1 MSTPSSLLAD
11 RLGAAFSALA
21 RQDVDPDIRMSAH
34 ADYQSDAAL
43 TLAHL
48 LGTSPR
54 KLATDVVTSVDLDD
68 LCSRVEVSGPGYINV
83 TLDER
88 LIERLLAS
96 MATDARLGMLPAQVP
111 GRVVVD
117 YSSPNAAKEM
127 HVGHLRSTI
136 IGDAAVRILEWLGH
150 SVIRQNHV
158 GDWGTPFGMLIEHSL
173 DVGEATAVQALSVGN
188 LNAFYQAARA
198 KFDADPDLAER
209 ARRRV
214 VVLQAGDQESLR
226 LWRVLVTESA
236 AYFDSIYRQLGVLLE
251 PDDIVGESAYN
262 PVLHAVLAELT
273 EAGLVKESDGA
284 LCVFPSGFE
293 GRSGEPLPLIV
304 QKRDGGFGYA
314 ATDLA
319 AIRHRLFDLG
329 ADRLLYVVGQPQ
341 SRHLAMLF
349 QTATEAGWLVPPLRA
364 EHIGFGSVLGAS
376 GKMLKT
382 RSGQTVRLAEL
393 LEEAVARARSRV
405 IEKNP
410 ELGADELDEA
420 AHTIGIGAIK
430 YADLSTARERD
441 YSLDFDRM
449 LSFEGNTGPYL
460 QYAYTRVVS
469 IFRKGDLMQGES
481 TSGALQLPPTE
492 VSFVLADPLER
503 DLALQLLAFPD
514 VMTEVESTLEFH
526 RLCTYLFEVAS
537 AFSVFYRHCPVL
549 QAQEPIRS
557 SRLALAQLT
566 ARILHL
572 GLRLLGIA
580 TPDRM

>member
-21 RQDVDPDIRMSAH
+21 RQHVDPDIRRSTH

-43 TLAHL
+43 TLAHT

-54 KLATDVVTSVDLDD
+54 KLATDVVASVDLDD
-68 LCSRVEVSGPGYINV
+68 LCSRVEVAGPGYINL
-83 TLDER
+83 TLADG

-96 MATDARLGMLPAQVP
+96 MATDTRLGVP
-111 GRVVVD
+111 LAHVPERVVVD

-136 IGDAAVRILEWLGH
+136 IGDAAVRILEWFGH

-158 GDWGTPFGMLIEHSL
+158 GDWGTPFGMLIEHLL
-173 DVGEATAVQALSVGN
+173 DVGEEAAVQSLSVGDLN
-188 LNAFYQAARA
+188 LFYQAARA
-198 KFDADPDLAER
+198 KFDADPDFAER
-209 ARRRV
+209 ARKRV
-214 VVLQAGDQESLR
+214 VVLQGGEQESLR
-226 LWRVLVTESA
+226 LWRVLVAESA
-236 AYFDSIYRQLGVLLE
+236 AYFDSIYRRLGVLLE

-273 EAGLVKESDGA
+273 ETGLVKESGGA
-284 LCVFPSGFE
+284 LCIFPSGFTS
-293 GRSGEPLPLIV
+293 RSGEPLPLIV

-319 AIRHRLFDLG
+319 AIRHRLCDLE
-329 ADRLLYVVGQPQ
+329 ADRLLYVVGLPQ

-349 QTATEAGWLVPPLRA
+349 QTAREAGWLVPPRRA
-364 EHIGFGSVLGAS
+364 EHVGFGSVLGAS

-382 RSGQTVRLAEL
+382 RSGDTVRLAEL
-393 LEEAVARARSRV
+393 LDEAVVRARARV

-410 ELGADELDEA
+410 ELSAEELEEI
-420 AHTIGIGAIK
+420 AHAIGIGAIK

-460 QYAYTRVVS
+460 QYACTRVVS

-481 TSGALQLPPTE
+481 ASGALLLPPAE
-492 VSFVLADPLER
+492 VSFVLTDQLER
-503 DLALQLLAFPD
+503 DLALQLLVFPD
-514 VMTEVESTLEFH
+514 VMTEMESALEFH
-526 RLCTYLFEVAS
+526 RLCTYLFEVSS

-549 QAQEPIRS
+549 QAEEPIRS

-566 ARILHL
+566 ARVLHL